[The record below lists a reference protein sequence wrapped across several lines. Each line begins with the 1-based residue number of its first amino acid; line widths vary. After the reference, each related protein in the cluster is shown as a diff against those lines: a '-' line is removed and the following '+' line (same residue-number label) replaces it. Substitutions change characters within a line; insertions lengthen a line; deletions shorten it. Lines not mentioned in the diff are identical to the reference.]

1 MSHFDSE
8 SGLTFEKHYHS
19 TPKAANMKRNIL
31 FVFLIMCVWGV
42 SAQQTVYF
50 RNGNVINGSVSENTQ
65 DNTISIKIEDG
76 TVMVYD
82 KDQVLRITDAT
93 SETPQ
98 IPIPNRTEPRK
109 GYHGSVDIAYHLVF
123 YDDVHSYSYGAFI
136 TTIHGGYVLPYLY
149 IGGGG
154 GLGFRTAGNRGDYF
168 NNSYYYESYVRHRDI
183 QICLPGFL
191 NVRGFYPLKSGNGGP
206 FIDSRT
212 GFNLFNIGIN
222 HNTTSSIFTSLAVGW
237 SWDSCGSFWDISTGW
252 QYENTFDTHHN
263 NHWFFR
269 FGFEF

>member
-1 MSHFDSE
+1 
-8 SGLTFEKHYHS
+8 
-19 TPKAANMKRNIL
+19 MKKNIL
-31 FVFLIMCVWGV
+31 FIFLIMIVWGV

-50 RNGNVINGSVSENTQ
+50 RNGNVISGSVSDNTQ

-82 KDQVLRITDAT
+82 KNEVLRIIDAT
-93 SETPQ
+93 GETPQ
-98 IPIPNRTEPRK
+98 TSIPKRTESRK
-109 GYHGSVDIAYHLVF
+109 GYRGSVDIAYHLIF
-123 YDDVHSYSYGAFI
+123 YDGVHSYSYGAFI

-154 GLGFRTAGNRGDYF
+154 GLGFRTVGDRGNYYS
-168 NNSYYYESYVRHRDI
+168 NSYFYETYDRRRGI

-191 NVRGFYPLKSGNGGP
+191 NVRGFYPLKSGNGGL

-212 GFNLFNIGIN
+212 GFNLLNIGIN
-222 HNTTSSIFTSLAVGW
+222 YNTAGSFFTSLAMGW
-237 SWDSCGSFWDISTGW
+237 SWDSGESSWNISTGW
-252 QYENTFDTHHN
+252 QYEGTLASGNN

>member
-1 MSHFDSE
+1 
-8 SGLTFEKHYHS
+8 
-19 TPKAANMKRNIL
+19 MKKNIL
-31 FVFLIMCVWGV
+31 FIFLIMIVWGV

-50 RNGNVINGSVSENTQ
+50 RNGNVINGSVSDNTQ

-82 KDQVLRITDAT
+82 KNEVLRIIDAT
-93 SETPQ
+93 GETPQ
-98 IPIPNRTEPRK
+98 TPIPKRTESRK
-109 GYHGSVDIAYHLVF
+109 GYRGSVDIAYHLIF
-123 YDDVHSYSYGAFI
+123 YDGVHSYSYGAFI

-191 NVRGFYPLKSGNGGP
+191 NVRGFYPLKSGKGGP

-212 GFNLFNIGIN
+212 GFNLLNIGIN
-222 HNTTSSIFTSLAVGW
+222 YNTAGSFFTSLAMGW
-237 SWDSCGSFWDISTGW
+237 SWDSGESSWNISTGW
-252 QYENTFDTHHN
+252 QYEGTLASGNN

>member
-1 MSHFDSE
+1 M
-8 SGLTFEKHYHS
+8 
-19 TPKAANMKRNIL
+19 
-31 FVFLIMCVWGV
+31 
-42 SAQQTVYF
+42 SAQQTVHF

-212 GFNLFNIGIN
+212 GFNLLNIGIN
-222 HNTTSSIFTSLAVGW
+222 YITTSSFFTSLAVGW
-237 SWDSCGSFWDISTGW
+237 SWDSDGSFWNISTGW